1 MSVHIGARY
10 DKIHIRHNILISE
23 KLQYLAT
30 YFCWRCW
37 IIQFLLYSVCQIFLI
52 VSSINVD
59 MNGHIVEL
67 IFAEKRKEPP
77 GVSDTKP
84 SSSEL
89 VNSQASAGANTTAP
103 VNSTSGQKGS
113 KRSRR

>member
-1 MSVHIGARY
+1 MNKNSECTECVIFQINSYESVLTWQIV
-10 DKIHIRHNILISE
+10 
-23 KLQYLAT
+23 
-30 YFCWRCW
+30 
-37 IIQFLLYSVCQIFLI
+37 LLGLC
-52 VSSINVD
+52 
-59 MNGHIVEL
+59 
-67 IFAEKRKEPP
+67 FAEKRKEPP